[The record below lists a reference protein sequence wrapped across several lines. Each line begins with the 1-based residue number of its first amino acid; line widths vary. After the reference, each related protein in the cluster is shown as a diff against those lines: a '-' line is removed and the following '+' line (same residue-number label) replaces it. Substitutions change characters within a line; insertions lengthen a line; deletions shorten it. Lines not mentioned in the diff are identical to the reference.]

1 MTSLW
6 ADLRY
11 AFRQLRKSPGFTV
24 TAVLTL
30 ALGIGATTAIFSLIQ
45 AVLLHPAGIGDPA
58 RVVALR
64 ARYTHLNLANIG
76 ISVPDFADARSLKN
90 QVEYAALEQSASFNS
105 MVDGRTEHVASANV
119 SWQWFNALGAR
130 PILGRTFTSDE
141 DQPHADHEVVLSYG
155 VWERAFGG
163 QKDAI
168 GKTILLDQQAYR
180 VIGVMRSDFDWPR
193 GRDVWVPL
201 ALAPDAYGPDQRFD
215 ERYNG
220 IARLQPGVNVA
231 QLNSGLQSKMQEV
244 FRKNRYS
251 QESGWGMFAVPYT
264 ELVAGQ
270 LRTPLYV
277 LLGVVLAILLIA
289 CANVAGLFLARG
301 AARSREMVIR
311 TAFGAP
317 AWRLVRQLL
326 VETLL
331 LAGTATLLGVLI
343 GPPFGR
349 LLLWMVPRD
358 LAAGFDVSTAP
369 AVLAFAAAAG
379 LLTAV
384 ISGLAPALRIVRGH
398 KQLRL
403 HEGVRNATVSAERQR
418 LRAVLVI
425 TEVAL
430 SLLLLTGTG
439 LFLSSLRQLQQVN
452 PGFESKGVLSG
463 TVNLGGARYQDN
475 KDRQASFV
483 TAVTDQLV
491 AQPGVQ
497 AAAAVYP
504 VPFASGGNMESGS
517 FGIEGYFQGSN
528 TPGPH
533 SYRAWVTPGYLQV
546 MRIPLL
552 AGRWFTP
559 EDRKDTEPVVV
570 IDENLAKRY
579 WPGQSAIGQHVRFSS
594 RFGSISAWREVVGVV
609 GHVRLS
615 SLAEDTGKGIMYA
628 PYAQSPVPMA
638 IFVVRTDQDPYA
650 LRNTLQ
656 RSVAAIDPTQTVFN
670 IDTLHSLV
678 QESLTG
684 RRLIVWLLSGF
695 AFLALI
701 LAIIGIYGLI
711 SYTAAQRTTEIGI
724 RMALG
729 AERVQI
735 VAMVL
740 QSAAKLMAAGLFLG
754 IVLSVLARSL
764 LIRLFANLD
773 AASFLSFSLPVL
785 ALATA
790 GLLAALIPALRAAS
804 VDPMQA
810 LRSE

>member
-1 MTSLW
+1 
-6 ADLRY
+6 
-11 AFRQLRKSPGFTV
+11 
-24 TAVLTL
+24 VLTL
-30 ALGIGATTAIFSLIQ
+30 ALGIGATTAIFSLVQ

-64 ARYTHLNLANIG
+64 ARYTHLNLPNIG
-76 ISVPDFADARSLKN
+76 VSVPDFADARSLKN
-90 QVEYAALEQSASFNS
+90 QVEYAALSQSGSFNS
-105 MVDGRTEHVASANV
+105 IVDGKTQHVPAANV
-119 SWQWFNALGAR
+119 SWQWFNVLGAR
-130 PILGRTFTSDE
+130 PILGRTFTADE

-155 VWERAFGG
+155 MWQRAFGG

-180 VIGVMRSDFDWPR
+180 VIGVMRSDFDLPR
-193 GRDVWVPL
+193 GREVWVPL
-201 ALAPDAYGPDQRFD
+201 ALAPKAYNPDQRFNESYD
-215 ERYNG
+215 G

-231 QLNSGLQSKMQEV
+231 QLNAGLQSKAEEV
-244 FRKNRYS
+244 TRNVGFSR
-251 QESGWGMFAVPYT
+251 EAGWGMFAVPYT
-264 ELVAGQ
+264 ELVAGP
-270 LRTPLYV
+270 LRAPLYI

-331 LAGTATLLGVLI
+331 LAGAATLLGVVI

-349 LLLWMVPRD
+349 LLLWMVPKD
-358 LAAGFDVSTAP
+358 LAAGFDVRTAP

-384 ISGLAPALRIVRGH
+384 ISGLAPALRIVQGH

-452 PGFESKGVLSG
+452 PGFESNGVLSG
-463 TVNLGGARYQDN
+463 TVNLGGPKYQDN
-475 KDRQASFV
+475 VQQQANFV
-483 TAVTDQLV
+483 TAVTDQLA

-497 AAAAVYP
+497 AAAAIFP
-504 VPFASGGNMESGS
+504 LPFSGATPSAS
-517 FGIEGYFQGSN
+517 FAIEGRPSGPN
-528 TPGPH
+528 DPGPH
-533 SYRAWVTPGYLQV
+533 GYRASATPAYLRV
-546 MRIPLL
+546 MRIPLR
-552 AGRWFTP
+552 AGRWFTA
-559 EDRKDTEPVVV
+559 EDRQGTAPVVV
-570 IDENLAKRY
+570 IDENLARDY
-579 WPGQSAIGQHVRFSS
+579 WPGQNPIGHYL
-594 RFGSISAWREVVGVV
+594 RFGRSSAWSQVVGVV

-615 SLAEDTGKGIMYA
+615 SLAEDSGKGIVYEN
-628 PYAQSPVPMA
+628 YAQNPIPMA
-638 IFVVRTDQDPYA
+638 NFVLRTSQDPYA
-650 LRNTLQ
+650 LRTTLQ
-656 RSVAAIDPTQTVFN
+656 HSVAAIDATQTIFS

-678 QESLTG
+678 QDSLTV
-684 RRLIVWLLSGF
+684 RRLVVWLLSGF
-695 AFLALI
+695 AFLALT

-729 AERVQI
+729 AERVKI
-735 VAMVL
+735 VTMVL
-740 QSAAKLMAAGLFLG
+740 QSAAKLLAAGLFFG
-754 IVLSVLARSL
+754 VVLSVVARFL
-764 LIRLFANLD
+764 LSRLFANLD
-773 AASFLSFSLPVL
+773 ATVLLSFALPVL

-804 VDPMQA
+804 IDPMQA

>member
-1 MTSLW
+1 MATLLN
-6 ADLRY
+6 DLRY

-64 ARYTHLNLANIG
+64 ARYTHLNMPSIG
-76 ISVPDFADARSLKN
+76 VSVPDFADARSLKD
-90 QVEYAALEQSASFNS
+90 QVEYAALVQSGSFNS
-105 MVDGRTEHVASANV
+105 MVDGKTQHVASANV

-130 PILGRTFTSDE
+130 PILGRTFTADE

-155 VWERAFGG
+155 MWQRAFGG

-201 ALAPDAYGPDQRFD
+201 ALAPNAYNPNQRFNESYD
-215 ERYNG
+215 G
-220 IARLQPGVNVA
+220 IARLQPSVNVA
-231 QLNSGLQSKMQEV
+231 QLNAGLQSKMQEV
-244 FRKNRYS
+244 LRQRSFSRS
-251 QESGWGMFAVPYT
+251 AGWGMFAVPYT
-264 ELVAGQ
+264 EVVAGQ
-270 LRTPLYV
+270 LRAPLFI

-317 AWRLVRQLL
+317 AWRLVHQLL

-358 LAAGFDVSTAP
+358 LAAGFDVRTEP
-369 AVLAFAAAAG
+369 AVLAFAVAAG

-384 ISGLAPALRIVRGH
+384 ISGLAPALRIVHGH
-398 KQLRL
+398 RQLRL

-425 TEVAL
+425 TELAL

-439 LFLSSLRQLQQVN
+439 LFLSSLHRLQQVN
-452 PGFESKGVLSG
+452 PGFESKGVLTG
-463 TVNLGGARYQDN
+463 TVNLGGPQYQDKN
-475 KDRQASFV
+475 ERQANFI
-483 TAVTDQLV
+483 TAVTDHLA
-491 AQPGVQ
+491 AQPGVH
-497 AAAAVYP
+497 AASAVFP
-504 VPFASGGNMESGS
+504 LPFSGPTPSAS
-517 FGIEGYFQGSN
+517 FTIEGRPTGPN
-528 TPGPH
+528 DPGPH
-533 SYRAWVTPGYLQV
+533 SNQAWVTPGYLRV
-546 MRIPLL
+546 MRIPLR
-552 AGRWFTP
+552 AGRWFTS
-559 EDRKDTEPVVV
+559 EDQQGTAPVVV
-570 IDENLAKRY
+570 IDENLARDY
-579 WPGQSAIGQHVRFSS
+579 WPGEKAIGHYL
-594 RFGSISAWREVVGVV
+594 RFGSGAPWSQVVGVV

-615 SLAEDTGKGIMYA
+615 SLAEDSGKGTVYHA
-628 PYAQSPVPMA
+628 YAQSPVPMA
-638 IFVVRTDQDPYA
+638 NFILRTDRDPYA
-650 LRNTLQ
+650 LRNALQ
-656 RSVAAIDPTQTVFN
+656 RSVAAIDPTQTVFD

-695 AFLALI
+695 AFLALT

-735 VAMVL
+735 VVMVL
-740 QSAAKLMAAGLFLG
+740 QSAAKLLAAGLILG
-754 IVLSVLARSL
+754 IVLSFLARSL

-773 AASFLSFSLPVL
+773 AAILLSFSLPVL

-790 GLLAALIPALRAAS
+790 GLLAALIPAIRAAS
-804 VDPMQA
+804 IDPMQA